1 MAFPARALP
10 LLTAEEF
17 LAQRHTFPG
26 KVELVHGIVYPMYD
40 GPDRLMTGGTDKHN
54 KVTVNAIGALLPVAR
69 QLGCELYA
77 NDMGVLVD
85 GENIYYPDVMA
96 TCDPAGDSN
105 LSRTKPCLIIEVL
118 SPSTRSVDERE
129 KRVAYFRIPTMH
141 DYLIVDAEERM
152 VDHHHREDDGV
163 WSWTVRSNGD
173 TCPTSCLGP
182 LAVGD
187 LFIGL

>member
-1 MAFPARALP
+1 MAYPARALP

-40 GPDRLMTGGTDKHN
+40 DPDRLMTGGTDKHN

-96 TCDPAGDSN
+96 TCDP
-105 LSRTKPCLIIEVL
+105 
-118 SPSTRSVDERE
+118 
-129 KRVAYFRIPTMH
+129 
-141 DYLIVDAEERM
+141 
-152 VDHHHREDDGV
+152 
-163 WSWTVRSNGD
+163 
-173 TCPTSCLGP
+173 
-182 LAVGD
+182 
-187 LFIGL
+187 